1 MVIVSAGV
9 AMRCTACGTEN
20 ADAQK
25 FCGECG
31 ASLVR
36 RCPSCGT
43 AAPPGQKFCGEC
55 GTPIDA
61 PAPAAA
67 RPVGAEPVPPAGE
80 QIAERRVA
88 SILFVDLVG
97 FTSLSEH
104 RDAEDVRELL
114 TSYFDTARTI
124 VSRYGGVVEKFIGD
138 AVMAVWGTPARHEDD
153 AERAVRT
160 GLDIVTAVAELGRG
174 AGIEQLRA
182 RAGVVTAE
190 VAVTLGAT
198 GQGMVAGDPVNTA
211 ARLQSLADPG
221 VVLVDEATY
230 RATNLSVA
238 YSDGGERAV
247 KGKTETVR
255 VYVAERVVSGRSGAQ
270 RVDGLEA
277 RFIGRDSELR
287 LVKELF
293 HAVVDQRR
301 ARLISISGLPG
312 IGKSRLVWE
321 FFKYLDGVAETFLWH
336 VGRCLPYGEG
346 VAYWAL
352 ADIVRMRLGIVEG
365 DSAETAA
372 QRLAEWLDSNVVDAA
387 ERDWMRPRLAVLLG
401 ASDDV
406 GDDGFEQPDLFA
418 AWRRFFERL
427 SEDNAVVL
435 VIEDLQ
441 WADTGL
447 LDFLNHLLDWST
459 DHPLC
464 VVTLSRPDVYERH
477 PDWAANRRTSTAI
490 HLDPLDDRSMA
501 QLTEDLVAGL
511 PADVRDALVARAE
524 GVPLYAI
531 ETVRMLVDRD
541 LVVPSE
547 GRYVLAPHA
556 DASMVVASDIP
567 ASLQAVVAARLDGLT
582 ETERRVLQDAA
593 VLGLSFTADALTELL
608 DDPATDVARTLTTL
622 VRKEILGVHADPRSP
637 ERGQYRF
644 LQAVVRSV
652 AYGTLSRKARRS
664 RHLRA
669 VELLEARADVDELA
683 AIIASHLLDAA
694 DSVDGAEDAGPLRRR
709 AADYLER
716 AGDRAIQLGAPA
728 DARRHYERAMTLV
741 DDEAARMA
749 LVARAGHACLSAADY
764 ERAEQHLSAVHAY
777 FAQERDW
784 TALAGVAA
792 AEGELGFAL
801 RRIKPTLELL
811 ESTYD
816 QVSVLGT
823 AADVA
828 RIEAAIARCHFFLGN
843 DREAL
848 DWSDRAL
855 ATAEASGAG
864 AAWVMGLN
872 YRALACWRLH
882 RPRETRGLLLM
893 AVEHMRR
900 YPAESFGPVYN
911 NLALFCQTHD
921 LAMAE
926 SIAGEGL
933 AMAQRAGDTDMV
945 SFQIVQLL
953 QSRYLQGEWDE
964 VLARTDEAL
973 RRDWGGARG
982 ALFLATTA
990 LLIAWHRGEPDRA
1003 RDLARIEADAA
1014 GDDIDMAAHVRASLA
1029 IDRLLESDVA
1039 GALDAVTVEVDGE
1052 RQWPDTTGTA
1062 YFSWKLNVEVAI
1074 AGGRPDLAA
1083 QEIDPAHLG
1092 PEPAMSPYHRAHV
1105 GRFRVLLG
1113 DIVGPAAEATWAQ
1126 AEQLL
1131 DDLGARFDLA
1141 TVRLDHAEWLAAQGR
1156 AEEAAVPGAL
1166 ALAEFERLAA
1176 TPFIERARAVTSRAS
1191 VDA

>member
-1 MVIVSAGV
+1 
-9 AMRCTACGTEN
+9 MRCSACGTDN

-31 ASLVR
+31 ATLVR
-36 RCPSCGT
+36 RCPGCGT
-43 AAPPGQKFCGEC
+43 AVPPGQKFCGEC
-55 GTPIDA
+55 GTPVDG
-61 PAPAAA
+61 AAA
-67 RPVGAEPVPPAGE
+67 RSVASAAPASVE
-80 QIAERRVA
+80 QVAERRVA

-114 TSYFDTARTI
+114 TQYFDTARTI

-160 GLDIVTAVAELGRG
+160 GLDIITAVSELGRS
-174 AGIEQLRA
+174 AGIEKLQA

-221 VVLVDEATY
+221 LLLVDEATY
-230 RATNLSVA
+230 RATNISVA
-238 YSDGGERAV
+238 YRHDGERPV
-247 KGKTETVR
+247 KGRAEPVQ

-293 HAVVDQRR
+293 HAVVDQGR

-312 IGKSRLVWE
+312 VGKSRLAWE
-321 FFKYLDGVAETFLWH
+321 FFKYLDGVADTFLWH

-365 DSAETAA
+365 DSAEVAA
-372 QRLAEWLDSNVVDAA
+372 QRLAEWLDASVPDDV
-387 ERDWMRPRLAVLLG
+387 ERNWLRPRLAVLLG
-401 ASDDV
+401 ASD
-406 GDDGFEQPDLFA
+406 GAADDSHERADLFA

-427 SEDNAVVL
+427 SEDNAVVV

-447 LDFLNHLLDWST
+447 LDFLSHLLDWST
-459 DHPLC
+459 EHPLC
-464 VVTLSRPDVYERH
+464 LVTLSRPDVYERH
-477 PDWAANRRTSTAI
+477 PDWANNRRTATTI
-490 HLDPLDDRSMA
+490 HLDPLDEWSMA
-501 QLTEDLVAGL
+501 QLADDLVDGL

-582 ETERRVLQDAA
+582 DTERRVLQDAS
-593 VLGLSFTADALTELL
+593 VLGLSFTAEALTDLL
-608 DDPATDVARTLTTL
+608 DGGATEVARTLTTL

-652 AYGTLSRKARRS
+652 AYGTLSRRARRS

-669 VELLEARADVDELA
+669 VELLEARPDVDELPA
-683 AIIASHLLDAA
+683 VIATHLLDAA
-694 DSVDGAEDAGPLRRR
+694 ESVEGDQEAVALRRR
-709 AADYLER
+709 AAAYLER
-716 AGDRAIQLGAPA
+716 AGDRAVQLGAPA

-741 DDEAARMA
+741 EEEPARMA
-749 LVARAGHACLSAADY
+749 LGARAGLACLSAAEY
-764 ERAEQHLSAVHAY
+764 GRAEDHLTTVHAY
-777 FAQERDW
+777 YSRERDW
-784 TALAGVAA
+784 AALAGIAA
-792 AEGELGFAL
+792 SEGELGFAL
-801 RRIKPTLELL
+801 RRIGETLTLL
-811 ESTYD
+811 EATYSE
-816 QVSVLGT
+816 VAVLGVT
-823 AADVA
+823 ADVA
-828 RIEAAIARCHFFLGN
+828 RIEAAIARCHFFLGD
-843 DREAL
+843 DRSAL
-848 DWSDRAL
+848 DWADRSL
-855 ATAEASGAG
+855 ATAEGSGAG
-864 AAWVMGLN
+864 SAWLMGLN

-882 RPRETRGLLLM
+882 RPRETFGLLLM

-900 YPAESFGPVYN
+900 HPADFFGPVYN
-911 NLALFCQTHD
+911 NLALFSQTRD
-921 LAMAE
+921 LATAVTVGE
-926 SIAGEGL
+926 EGL
-933 AMAQRAGDTDMV
+933 AAAQRVGDIDMMA
-945 SFQIVQLL
+945 FQLCQIQNAK
-953 QSRYLQGEWDE
+953 YLQGEWDE
-964 VLARTDEAL
+964 VLSITDDAL
-973 RRDWGGARG
+973 RRDWGSARG
-982 ALFLATTA
+982 ALFLTTA
-990 LLIAWHRGEPDRA
+990 AMLIAWHRGEPDRA
-1003 RDLARIEADAA
+1003 HELRRMTSDVA
-1014 GDDIDMAAHVRASLA
+1014 GDDIDMAAHMRAGLA
-1029 IDRLLESDVA
+1029 IARLAASDAA
-1039 GALDAVTVEVDGE
+1039 GAFDALTVDVDGE
-1052 RQWPDTTGTA
+1052 RQWPDTSA
-1062 YFSWKLNVEVAI
+1062 AVHFAWKLNVEVAI
-1074 AGGRPDLAA
+1074 AAGRPDLAA

-1092 PEPAMSPYHRAHV
+1092 PEPTQPPYQQAHV
-1105 GRFRVLLG
+1105 LRFRVLLG
-1113 DIVGPAAEATWAQ
+1113 DLEGTAADAAWAEA
-1126 AEQLL
+1126 ERLL
-1131 DDLGARFDLA
+1131 DELSAPFELA
-1141 TVRLDHAEWLAAQGR
+1141 TVRLDHAEWLAARGR
-1156 AEEAAVPGAL
+1156 AEGAAATAAL
-1166 ALAEFERLAA
+1166 ALATFDRLGAA
-1176 TPFIERARAVTSRAS
+1176 SFTERARVLASPAAVGA
-1191 VDA
+1191 